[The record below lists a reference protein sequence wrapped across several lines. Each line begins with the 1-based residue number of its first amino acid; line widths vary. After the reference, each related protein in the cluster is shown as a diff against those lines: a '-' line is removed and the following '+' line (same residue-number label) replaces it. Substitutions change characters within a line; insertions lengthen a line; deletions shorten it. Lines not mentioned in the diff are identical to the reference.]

1 VRLLVVVGASGALV
15 AGPGD
20 LSQVVLAHVNRQS
33 LKSAALALAQPPH
46 SLGMVHANR
55 SRGVN
60 GPRGPYGS
68 RLRLSM
74 TGTRPSDR
82 LGRFRA
88 ARSIG

>member
-20 LSQVVLAHVNRQS
+20 LSQVVLADV
-33 LKSAALALAQPPH
+33 
-46 SLGMVHANR
+46 
-55 SRGVN
+55 
-60 GPRGPYGS
+60 PYGS

>member
-1 VRLLVVVGASGALV
+1 
-15 AGPGD
+15 
-20 LSQVVLAHVNRQS
+20 
-33 LKSAALALAQPPH
+33 
-46 SLGMVHANR
+46 MVHANR